1 MNAACLQDIPTPPEW
16 QRSGRFLL
24 LAAAL
29 HGAVLFYPLQLA
41 IGKLEI
47 PLPQTLSVQLLN
59 PAPMPV
65 APKPI
70 AQPPANE
77 PQPQKAKPQPA
88 HRPILAMPTSAPSE
102 PNSFKVP
109 EQPATPPVVAA
120 APAAVTA
127 PAAPGPAAPVSAA
140 RFDAA
145 YLHNPEPKYPP
156 LSRRLG
162 EEGKV
167 LLKVRVTSE
176 GLAAAVDLEKSSNFE
191 RLDEA
196 AKQTVA
202 RWRFVPAKR
211 GDQPIEASVIVP
223 IVFRLEG

>member
-1 MNAACLQDIPTPPEW
+1 MNAVCLQDVPPLPEW
-16 QRSGRFLL
+16 QRSGRFFLIALL
-24 LAAAL
+24 LHAL
-29 HGAVLFYPLQLA
+29 VLFYPLQLA

-59 PAPMPV
+59 PPPV
-65 APKPI
+65 PVTPKPI
-70 AQPPANE
+70 AQPQTSE
-77 PQPQKAKPQPA
+77 PPPKKTKPQPA
-88 HRPILAMPTSAPSE
+88 RRQILAMPTSVPSE
-102 PNSFKVP
+102 PKSFKVA
-109 EQPATPPVVAA
+109 EQVVAPVINA
-120 APAAVTA
+120 APSATAA
-127 PAAPGPAAPVSAA
+127 PAAPGPVAAISTA

-162 EEGKV
+162 EEGRV
-167 LLKVRVTSE
+167 LLKVRVTPE
-176 GLAAAVDLEKSSNFE
+176 GLPAAVDLEKSSNFE